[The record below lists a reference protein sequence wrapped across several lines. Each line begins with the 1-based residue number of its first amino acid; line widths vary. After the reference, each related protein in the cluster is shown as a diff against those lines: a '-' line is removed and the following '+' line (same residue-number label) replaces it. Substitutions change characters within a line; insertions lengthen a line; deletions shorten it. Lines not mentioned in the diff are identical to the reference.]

1 MQIVFFVELTEYRY
15 KYVIRDKLNLNTNL
29 ERSFII
35 NRNTEIYVYVTR
47 A

>member
-15 KYVIRDKLNLNTNL
+15 KYVIRDKLNFNTNL
-29 ERSFII
+29 ERNFII